1 MINIDTDTLKQC
13 SSAAKNA
20 TANLND
26 AANIIMGITT
36 HEDWI
41 CANKEKINSYIL
53 TNRSLMQ
60 ALVQDAASFDTA
72 IQNSTDKFV
81 QAESKISSMFE
92 EIEELLSSVLN
103 VATISSGSISSIG
116 TGFVSQAAS
125 AISNISITAAAPIAD
140 SLIGEGE

>member
-36 HEDWI
+36 HEDWV
-41 CANKEKINSYIL
+41 CPNKEKINSYIL

-60 ALVQDAASFDTA
+60 ALVQDAASFDSA
-72 IQNSTDKFV
+72 IQVSTDKFV

-92 EIEELLSSVLN
+92 EIEELLSGVLN
-103 VATISSGSISSIG
+103 VATISAGSISSIG

>member
-41 CANKEKINSYIL
+41 CATKEKINSYIL

-60 ALVQDAASFDTA
+60 ALVQDAASFDSA
-72 IQNSTDKFV
+72 IQVSTDKFV